1 MSVSENLNQEGW
13 NFRNSYQQLPTEFFE
28 STKPKEALN
37 PDLLILNKDLASLL
51 HLDFSKCSSTYLA
64 NLFAGNT
71 IPSQA
76 SPIALAY
83 AGHQFGHFTRLG
95 DGRAILLGE
104 HLTPNGQAFDIQF
117 KGSGRTPFSRNGDGL
132 ATLEAMLKEY
142 LFGEALTGLGIPSTR
157 SLALVKTGEL
167 VYREKPSHRA
177 IITRVA
183 NSHIR
188 VGTFEYAARLGPNY
202 LKALA
207 DYAIERHYP
216 HCMKTDS
223 PYLALLEEVIQA
235 QALLV
240 AKWMSIGFIHGVLNT
255 DNVLI
260 SGESIDFGPCAFMDA
275 FSTSTVFSSID
286 VHGRYAY
293 GEQASITL
301 WNLCRFAECLIPL
314 IEIKHPENGIEK
326 AQEALEK
333 FQDCYQANWAMEFC
347 KKIGFDKVTPE
358 STKLAID
365 LLNQMQDLKLDFTWA
380 FRQLAHGKLPNYAL
394 ENWKNEWRT
403 VLSNEGISFDLA
415 QQLMLQ
421 TNPAIIPRNH
431 EIDRIIKDA
440 AVSCK
445 MDEYRE
451 LIEVLKSPFSKD
463 FDSHPLAKP
472 SDSDLPHFVTY
483 CGT

>member
-1 MSVSENLNQEGW
+1 MILSENCKQVTW
-13 NFRNSYQQLPTEFFE
+13 NFKNSYQQLPTAFFE
-28 STKPKEALN
+28 AVKPKEALN
-37 PDLLILNKDLASLL
+37 PELLILNKDLANLL
-51 HLDFSKCSSTYLA
+51 HLDFNQCSSEYLA

-71 IPSQA
+71 IPTQA
-76 SPIALAY
+76 NPIALAY

-104 HLTPNGQAFDIQF
+104 HLTPSGQAFDIQF

-142 LFGEALTGLGIPSTR
+142 LFGEVLTALGIPSTR
-157 SLALVKTGEL
+157 SLALVKTDEL

-188 VGTFEYAARLGPNY
+188 VGSFEYAARLGSDQM
-202 LKALA
+202 KALA

-216 HCMKTDS
+216 NCMKTNS
-223 PYLALLEEVIQA
+223 PYVALLEEVMHA

-240 AKWMSIGFIHGVLNT
+240 AKWMSAGFIHGVLNT

-260 SGESIDFGPCAFMDA
+260 SGESIDFGPCAFMDV
-275 FSTSTVFSSID
+275 FNTSTVFSSID

-314 IEIKHPENGIEK
+314 IEINHPEKGIEK
-326 AQEALEK
+326 AQEILEK
-333 FQDCYQANWAMEFC
+333 FQDCYEANWATEFC
-347 KKIGFDKVTPE
+347 RKIGFVKATPE
-358 STKLAID
+358 ATKLAVD
-365 LLNQMQDLKLDFTWA
+365 LLNQMQELKLDFTWT
-380 FRQLAHGKLPNYAL
+380 FRQLAHGKLSDVAL
-394 ENWKNEWRT
+394 ENWKSEWFEA
-403 VLSNEGISFDLA
+403 LSNAGINFDVA
-415 QQLMLQ
+415 QQLMLN

-440 AVSCK
+440 AVSCN
-445 MDEYRE
+445 MDEYNE
-451 LIEVLKSPFSKD
+451 LIESLKTPFATQ
-463 FDSHPLAKP
+463 FDEHSLSKP
-472 SDSDLPHFVTY
+472 SNDKLPPFVTY